1 MIPLYQVLP
10 VKNAQAGVS
19 GIISIIPGPGL
30 SSTTSSLDPAGFVWS
45 AGARVSG
52 PTMMPV
58 KRYSRIEVPFH
69 DRQADPWL
77 FYETFIYSYLVPLST
92 MGGEVFQ
99 AQVIRNFFDTITGT
113 DRNLTRIYLCVISLA
128 KLRMENPEKI
138 SFLVD
143 QIRKSK
149 QQREL
154 SVDILDY
161 MCDAAIQLDQT
172 TVQTAFGVKTFGE
185 VMQDF
190 NGISL
195 DTL

>member
-1 MIPLYQVLP
+1 
-10 VKNAQAGVS
+10 
-19 GIISIIPGPGL
+19 
-30 SSTTSSLDPAGFVWS
+30 
-45 AGARVSG
+45 
-52 PTMMPV
+52 
-58 KRYSRIEVPFH
+58 
-69 DRQADPWL
+69 
-77 FYETFIYSYLVPLST
+77 

-99 AQVIRNFFDTITGT
+99 AQVIKNFFDTITGT

-128 KLRMENPEKI
+128 KLRMENPEKV

-161 MCDAAIQLDQT
+161 MCDAAIQLDLNV
-172 TVQTAFGVKTFGE
+172 VQTAFGIKTIGE

>member
-1 MIPLYQVLP
+1 
-10 VKNAQAGVS
+10 
-19 GIISIIPGPGL
+19 
-30 SSTTSSLDPAGFVWS
+30 
-45 AGARVSG
+45 
-52 PTMMPV
+52 
-58 KRYSRIEVPFH
+58 
-69 DRQADPWL
+69 
-77 FYETFIYSYLVPLST
+77 

-99 AQVIRNFFDTITGT
+99 AQVIKNFFETITGT
-113 DRNLTRIYLCVISLA
+113 DRNLTRINLCVISLA
-128 KLRMENPEKI
+128 KLRMEKPEKV
-138 SFLVD
+138 SFLIE

-161 MCDAAIQLDQT
+161 MCDAALQLDLNM
-172 TVQTAFGVKTFGE
+172 VQTAFGVKTIGE